1 MGNYQNI
8 QFEKHGNY
16 AQIVIDRP
24 KALNALNQSTLREI
38 GSALE
43 EVESLG
49 VRLLIITG
57 AGDKAFVAGA
67 DLVAMQGMDP
77 AEAETFSLMGH
88 RILQYIEALNVPVI
102 AAVNGFALGGG
113 CELAMACDIVFAS
126 EDARF
131 GQPEV
136 GLGLIPGFGG
146 TLRLARY
153 VGLQRAKELLYSGRR
168 IKARE
173 AAKIGLVARVYPHD
187 ELLPACYQFAETLSK
202 KGPKAVAEVKSILH
216 LAPDLPFSK
225 QVALESRR
233 FGSLFGTK
241 EQQEGVAAFLD
252 RRQPDF
258 TS

>member
-1 MGNYQNI
+1 LEDYQNI
-8 QFEKHGNY
+8 RFDVQENY

-24 KALNALNQSTLREI
+24 KALNSLNEPTLREL
-38 GSALE
+38 GSAVE
-43 EVESLG
+43 RAESLD

-57 AGDKAFVAGA
+57 GGDKAFVAGA
-67 DLVAMQGMDP
+67 DLRAMQGMAP
-77 AEAETFSLMGH
+77 AEAETFSLIGH
-88 RILQYIEALNVPVI
+88 RILQHLESLPIPVI

-113 CELAMACDIVFAS
+113 CELAMACDIIFAS

-173 AAKIGLVARVYPHD
+173 AAELGLVARVYPHD
-187 ELLPACYQFAETLSK
+187 ELLPACYQFAETLVK
-202 KGPKAVAEVKSILH
+202 KGPTAIAEVKSILN

-225 QVALESRR
+225 QIALESRR
-233 FGSLFGTK
+233 FGSLFGSK

-258 TS
+258 TN